1 MERYKHPRYAIA
13 LGLIFVFLAFVYWV
27 VPYFGQVVLNEPW
40 ELDYAGVV
48 MLGALGI
55 AMALM
60 AYVLM
65 AGTPNQ
71 Q

>member
-1 MERYKHPRYAIA
+1 MQRYRHPRYAIA
-13 LGLIFVFLAFVYWV
+13 IGMIFVVLGFIYWV
-27 VPYFGQVVLNEPW
+27 VPYFGNVVLNEPW

-60 AYVLM
+60 AYVLV
-65 AGTPNQ
+65 AGSPNE
-71 Q
+71 